1 MKIQLEMWN
10 GKYDNNNGYIYGIN
24 FLDDDDILNILDCMW
39 FKTEKQRQEVII
51 KNKLKICTTTNNI
64 L

>member
-39 FKTEKQRQEVII
+39 FKTEKERQKVII
-51 KNKLKICTTTNNI
+51 KNKLKICTITNNI
-64 L
+64 

>member
-39 FKTEKQRQEVII
+39 FKTEKERQKAII
-51 KNKLKICTTTNNI
+51 KNKLKICTITNNI
-64 L
+64 